1 MEDEKIEI
9 INMKFDENLYQKNLQ
24 ENEFSDEYEAGDL
37 NENN

>member
-9 INMKFDENLYQKNLQ
+9 VNIKFDEELYKKNIQ
-24 ENEFSDEYEAGDL
+24 ENEFNAEYEAGDL